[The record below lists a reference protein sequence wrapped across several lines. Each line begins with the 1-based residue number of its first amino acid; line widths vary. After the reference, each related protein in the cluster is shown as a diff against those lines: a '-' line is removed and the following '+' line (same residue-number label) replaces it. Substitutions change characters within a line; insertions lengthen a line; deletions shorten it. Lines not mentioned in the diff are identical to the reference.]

1 MAGEIEDLENTLGY
15 DPLPARQV
23 GRPRKRSRGR
33 QKKLV
38 CKQGHPFDENN
49 TIYKSNGKRQC
60 RACKN
65 AYQRKWKIRNPTYH
79 TKYNIK
85 YNAEKAKKEV
95 RLRFRWDGE
104 EGRVVGMDLLK
115 LKETDWIIAADFLK
129 DVIRLAQNC
138 YDEVLKAKYTDK
150 GQANG
155 G

>member
-129 DVIRLAQNC
+129 DMIRLAQNC

>member
-15 DPLPARQV
+15 DPLPKRRSGKREHRV
-23 GRPRKRSRGR
+23 RP
-33 QKKLV
+33 KKLV
-38 CKQGHPFDENN
+38 CKNGHPLTGDNL
-49 TIYKSNGKRQC
+49 IYKSSGGRNCKTCQ
-60 RACKN
+60 RAS
-65 AYQRKWKIRNPTYH
+65 QRKWYAKNLG
-79 TKYNIK
+79 YNAK
-85 YNAEKAKKEV
+85 YNAEKVEETK
-95 RLRFRWDGE
+95 LRFRWDGE

-138 YDEVLKAKYTDK
+138 YDDVLKAKYTDK